1 VKAVIKAKY
10 RAFPIVQPSLM
21 PITIPRSIISMRRL
35 EKIGQ
40 INFMS
45 LKIYWK
51 NLMLAR
57 IPERGIGILFFESSF
72 IY

>member
-1 VKAVIKAKY
+1 
-10 RAFPIVQPSLM
+10 
-21 PITIPRSIISMRRL
+21 MRRL